1 MSEENL
7 NVGIILDTTDAKRD
21 LNEID
26 AQTKKVNLE
35 LEKTK
40 ENTRDTMVQT
50 ISVVRASYGI
60 LRGVLKAAGITTSS
74 VTNAVIQAMFMSAQ
88 AFAKLAAAETK
99 TPFMQAAAIITA
111 IQAGVIIAQAMQAEK
126 ESKDISREI
135 EATSLI
141 LGNVNMMMGVFN
153 H

>member
-88 AFAKLAAAETK
+88 AFAQLAAAEAK
-99 TPFMQAAAIITA
+99 TPFTQAAAIITA